1 MLPLM
6 TAMKNQNMSC
16 GLSMMEQSKPADNPP
31 LQVSCVFIGQVRPVQ
46 NGWDHADLIGL
57 DLPDFKRTGA
67 ELGKYYLGMI
77 NNMMRVEELDGLTK
91 K

>member
-1 MLPLM
+1 MNPA
-6 TAMKNQNMSC
+6 T
-16 GLSMMEQSKPADNPP
+16 SKG
-31 LQVSCVFIGQVRPVQ
+31 VWQVRPVQ

-91 K
+91 NNNFIIKHPQRMCRTVLTSPMRVLFL

>member
-1 MLPLM
+1 MNPA
-6 TAMKNQNMSC
+6 T
-16 GLSMMEQSKPADNPP
+16 SKG
-31 LQVSCVFIGQVRPVQ
+31 VWQVRPVQ

-57 DLPDFKRTGA
+57 DLLISNVLV

-91 K
+91 NNNFIVKTPSKDVSNCTDISNEGVIFL

>member
-1 MLPLM
+1 MNPA
-6 TAMKNQNMSC
+6 T
-16 GLSMMEQSKPADNPP
+16 SKG
-31 LQVSCVFIGQVRPVQ
+31 VWQVRPVQ

-77 NNMMRVEELDGLTK
+77 NNMMRVEN
-91 K
+91 